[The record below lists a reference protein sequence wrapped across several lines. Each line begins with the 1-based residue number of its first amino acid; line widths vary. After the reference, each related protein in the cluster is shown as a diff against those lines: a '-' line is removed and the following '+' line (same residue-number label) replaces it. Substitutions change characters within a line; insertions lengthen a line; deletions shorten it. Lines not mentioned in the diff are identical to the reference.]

1 MLLVPRSVDVRLDG
15 VSLEGLI
22 TLPGRARAIILFA
35 HGSGGS
41 RHSPRNAFVAR
52 VLNRAGFATLLF
64 DLLTPL
70 EDARGPSGPRFDI
83 DLLAERL
90 VGATDW
96 LVASPDTRRLRVGY
110 FGASTGAAAALVA
123 AAERPNAVG
132 AVVCRGG
139 RPDLAPDCLHQ
150 VEAPTRLVVGGL
162 DPEVLELNRWAGARL
177 RHCDLV
183 VVPGATHL
191 FEERGALPQVAQH
204 ARSWFER
211 FLPTAMPL
219 PGLPT
224 TPAHRRSITD
234 YFQAEG
240 VHAHAA
246 S

>member
-1 MLLVPRSVDVRLDG
+1 MLLVPRSVSVRLEG
-15 VSLEGLI
+15 VTLEGLI
-22 TLPGRARAIILFA
+22 TVPHRAQAIIVFA
-35 HGSGGS
+35 HGSGSS

-70 EDARGPSGPRFDI
+70 EDARGASGPRFDI
-83 DLLAERL
+83 GLLAERL

-96 LVASPDTRRLRVGY
+96 LGRAAETRGLRVGY

-139 RPDLAPDCLHQ
+139 RPDLARDCLDR
-150 VEAPTRLVVGGL
+150 VEAPTRLIVGGL
-162 DPEVLELNRWAGARL
+162 DPEVLELNRWAKARL
-177 RHCDLV
+177 RSGDLV

-191 FEERGALPQVAQH
+191 FEERGALPLVAQH
-204 ARSWFER
+204 ARDWFTR
-211 FLPTAMPL
+211 YLPPAIALPEGPAIQSYRRTAVL
-219 PGLPT
+219 SSG
-224 TPAHRRSITD
+224 AG
-234 YFQAEG
+234 G